1 LHLLDQ
7 VKGASHFMTTQSS
20 NQKIHQELQQ
30 QLPGYLVPKM
40 VKEIAGKANKTP
52 FYETCK

>member
-1 LHLLDQ
+1 LLDQ

-20 NQKIHQELQQ
+20 NQKIYQELQQ